1 MNNILRNVLMRRSTT
16 QFDSRPILD
25 EAMIEILEEGKIL
38 SNAPSNQEWH
48 FTVLQNRDLLRRFH
62 VLYERLVEEKRGD
75 AARASA
81 QCLWRLALPQASRCL
96 RCGSHLTSC
105 LGRARLLPRRIRRIR
120 RKSADLALRC
130 SSLRRARL

>member
-62 VLYERLVEEKRGD
+62 VLYERLVEEKRFNHILRVEKAAIELAERYGAD
-75 AARASA
+75 VYKARAAALLVSA
-81 QCLWRLALPQASRCL
+81 A
-96 RCGSHLTSC
+96 
-105 LGRARLLPRRIRRIR
+105 
-120 RKSADLALRC
+120 
-130 SSLRRARL
+130 